1 MLDLVLH
8 KATAAVRRASGSPPR
23 YAQSQTD
30 KKDYFLSQ
38 GAATA
43 SSRKRLCNLIPLALA
58 SPTGAVAPVGWS
70 R

>member
-30 KKDYFLSQ
+30 KKDYFLSLLNSLAEICSGKYRENFYLDQ
-38 GAATA
+38 RTGKTYT
-43 SSRKRLCNLIPLALA
+43 NLNF
-58 SPTGAVAPVGWS
+58 
-70 R
+70 